1 MKKLKVYHGYFVHCH
16 HDLKGGLCYYGPFK
30 KKKEAKKFKKPLRGF
45 DYIDVLYLPYVEFDG
60 NTHALWGESG
70 SFNTFNGVCYNAKIR
85 GNIGDLG
92 GQIEYIFTDIT
103 I

>member
-30 KKKEAKKFKKPLRGF
+30 KKKEAKELEKHMRGF
-45 DYIDVLYLPYVEFDG
+45 DEVHVLYLPYVEF
-60 NTHALWGESG
+60 NRNIHALWDESESMNVFLG
-70 SFNTFNGVCYNAKIR
+70 NCYNAKIR

-92 GQIEYIFTDIT
+92 GQIEYIFIDKI
-103 I
+103 